1 MKDRLKLQNLVFILV
16 LYLFSAAGYSAQ
28 TPTDYA
34 ISGQVN
40 DEFGQ
45 PAAEVRVCAYPHDYS
60 TVRKM
65 PCGRSNAAG
74 SFIIPT
80 ERPARY
86 RIYADKS
93 SAGYFPQQ
101 RPFFQHPAESIPE
114 VVLNEETRTATVFVR
129 LPPKNGELVGKVI
142 DASTRRP
149 VDNAHISVCQAADRT
164 KCWSTNAK
172 SATGEFKV
180 FAAHVPFTFQLFAA
194 GYETWSGLNGSD
206 ISQSIYIPSGS
217 RMEVLV
223 YLKRRRESVNRALSE
238 AEKQPGINLPAP
250 VQVGPD
256 DAAEFNF
263 YPRKTILR
271 WEGVSGAIS
280 YRVEIDYCD
289 GRVKGRRSCVDPQ
302 PHYIEGHNP
311 TNTRATSYEFNFVG
325 AQPGRWRVWA
335 IDEKEEAGFKSPWRT
350 FFYLQ

>member
-1 MKDRLKLQNLVFILV
+1 M
-16 LYLFSAAGYSAQ
+16 
-28 TPTDYA
+28 
-34 ISGQVN
+34 
-40 DEFGQ
+40 
-45 PAAEVRVCAYPHDYS
+45 
-60 TVRKM
+60 
-65 PCGRSNAAG
+65 
-74 SFIIPT
+74 
-80 ERPARY
+80 
-86 RIYADKS
+86 
-93 SAGYFPQQ
+93 
-101 RPFFQHPAESIPE
+101 
-114 VVLNEETRTATVFVR
+114 
-129 LPPKNGELVGKVI
+129 I

-149 VDNAHISVCQAADRT
+149 VDNARISVCQAADRT

-180 FAAHVPFTFQLFAA
+180 FAAHVPFTFQLFVA

-223 YLKRRRESVNRALSE
+223 YLKRRPESVNQALSE

-250 VQVGPD
+250 VLVGPD

-335 IDEKEEAGFKSPWRT
+335 IDEKGEAGFKSPWRT